1 MTNNYE
7 KFFEISF
14 HHRSDGS
21 GHIVL
26 VMFRDSTDGRCVFY
40 EEIMGRSRVE
50 AFAKAVT
57 FTKFELGGTQWPEV
71 LHLTT

>member
-14 HHRSDGS
+14 HYRHDGS
-21 GHIVL
+21 SDIVL
-26 VMFRDSTDGRCVFY
+26 VMFRDSTDGRSIFY
-40 EEIMGRSRVE
+40 EEVMGRSRVE
-50 AFAKAVT
+50 AFIKALLVT
-57 FTKFELGGTQWPEV
+57 KYELGDTQWPEV